1 MTAGP
6 DDLALLTGDDVRDLL
21 ETALGTDGGR
31 LVSWQ
36 ARSVDARPGGGS
48 TVSYRAQAVFG
59 DGERTV
65 WLGAST
71 RPLPAGAEQSS
82 DALVL
87 TDGAQ
92 TVVVWSW
99 PRDPWL
105 PALPVAC
112 DPVRVG
118 ALLESFGA
126 APAPVRLHVR
136 AYRPGRRAVLQARSD
151 SGRVYVKVVRP
162 QRVEALHERHRL
174 LAGAGLP
181 VPRSLGWD
189 ARGLV
194 ALQELSGE
202 PMRDRLR
209 ARGSVPRPEQL
220 LGLLDALPAAVLDLP
235 RRPSWTD
242 AAQHY
247 ASVVSTALTGAG
259 LPEQADRARR
269 FADDVVARLQSCDAT
284 PEPTHGDLYEGQLL
298 LDDDGAVS
306 ALLDVDTAG
315 PGRHA
320 DDLACLLA
328 HLEVLAGMEPAHAA
342 STRAVLAAWQA
353 VFEQGVDPVELR
365 LRTAGVLLSLATGPH
380 RVQDDGWPRATAARL
395 DLVQHWLDG
404 AGRAARP
411 AAAVI

>member
-1 MTAGP
+1 M
-6 DDLALLTGDDVRDLL
+6 
-21 ETALGTDGGR
+21 
-31 LVSWQ
+31 
-36 ARSVDARPGGGS
+36 
-48 TVSYRAQAVFG
+48 
-59 DGERTV
+59 
-65 WLGAST
+65 
-71 RPLPAGAEQSS
+71 
-82 DALVL
+82 
-87 TDGAQ
+87 
-92 TVVVWSW
+92 
-99 PRDPWL
+99 
-105 PALPVAC
+105 
-112 DPVRVG
+112 
-118 ALLESFGA
+118 
-126 APAPVRLHVR
+126 
-136 AYRPGRRAVLQARSD
+136 
-151 SGRVYVKVVRP
+151 
-162 QRVEALHERHRL
+162 
-174 LAGAGLP
+174 
-181 VPRSLGWD
+181 
-189 ARGLV
+189 
-194 ALQELSGE
+194 
-202 PMRDRLR
+202 
-209 ARGSVPRPEQL
+209 PRPEQL